1 MPPKYFI
8 SSPPWG
14 LDREWKEANRSF
26 KIHIDRYRSELGS
39 VFLSAQD
46 VRNRLAL
53 ISSLLHTLALET
65 CRFCPGSCC
74 QTASP
79 WYDFRDLL
87 FLHLTDVIVPERQLL
102 QQRNDI
108 CRYESP
114 AGCRLERLQRPFVCT
129 WYLCPAQKRELDERT
144 AEKKI
149 VFVTLQEIKSLRKEM
164 EISFIKAL
172 APG

>member
-87 FLHLTDVIVPERQLL
+87 FLHLNRLKIPRCQPVRGYLDTCCFL
-102 QQRNDI
+102 
-108 CRYESP
+108 SP
-114 AGCRLERLQRPFVCT
+114 GGCTLPRIKRPWICT
-129 WYLCPAQKRELDERT
+129 WYLCPTQTANLKVRKRPQFEMFIQTAAAIKKGREQMELAFIR
-144 AEKKI
+144 
-149 VFVTLQEIKSLRKEM
+149 V
-164 EISFIKAL
+164 IS
-172 APG
+172 